1 MADTSDNASGWPGLL
16 GQLNR
21 TFDLIRDIFG
31 YALPGF
37 VFLAIGVIAKNSG
50 TGQHGGFSLPELQ
63 HVVDKVPFDIP
74 VWALFLG
81 FIAACYASGS
91 VLAATIYMPL
101 SLLKYAVWMISRHF
115 GDRDVIN
122 TTTSEVSI
130 DHHRKLSPGSHMR
143 VTAGQ
148 FRHLPDGVVL
158 CARVFNTTT
167 EDVILGKTKIP
178 AGRSELVAMEQS
190 AGLPSG
196 VVLHDPAPPEG
207 TWRSW
212 LINNPTE
219 VSPKTLEI
227 RLGHRDLLNTL
238 DRRETLNV
246 MGGSLAAAFLIGYYI
261 FYCQQWGFAKV
272 ILWGGSIAS
281 IQFLTG
287 LSHLR
292 RVLHSVHLAK
302 VSDSPK
308 DPDLAKLAGSLI
320 ESLTALLN
328 KYAK

>member
-1 MADTSDNASGWPGLL
+1 MAETSDNASGWPGLL

-37 VFLAIGVIAKNSG
+37 VFLAIGVIAKNGS
-50 TGQHGGFSLPELQ
+50 TGQPHGGFSLTELQ
-63 HVVDKVPFDIP
+63 RIVCQVPFHIP

-91 VLAATIYMPL
+91 VLAGAIYLPF
-101 SLLKYAVWMISRHF
+101 SLTKYIVWMVSRHF
-115 GDRDVIN
+115 GDREVIN
-122 TTTSEVSI
+122 TTTSDVSI
-130 DHHRKLSPGSHMR
+130 GLHRLSPGAHMR
-143 VTAGQ
+143 VTARE
-148 FRHLPDGVVL
+148 FRRSPDGVVL

-167 EDVILGKTKIP
+167 AEIVLGRTKVP
-178 AGRSELVAMEQS
+178 PGRSELVPLEQS
-190 AGLPSG
+190 RSLPPG
-196 VVLHDPAPPEG
+196 IVLQDPSPAEG

-212 LINNPTE
+212 LVNNSTE

-227 RLGHRDLLNTL
+227 RLGHRDALNTL

-261 FYCQQWGFAKV
+261 FYCRQWGFAEV
-272 ILWGGSIAS
+272 ILWGGWIAVF
-281 IQFLTG
+281 QFLTG

-292 RVLHSVHLAK
+292 RVLRAVHLTK
-302 VSDSPK
+302 VSDPPK
-308 DPDLAKLAGSLI
+308 DPDFSKLAGSLV
-320 ESLTALLN
+320 ESLTSLLN